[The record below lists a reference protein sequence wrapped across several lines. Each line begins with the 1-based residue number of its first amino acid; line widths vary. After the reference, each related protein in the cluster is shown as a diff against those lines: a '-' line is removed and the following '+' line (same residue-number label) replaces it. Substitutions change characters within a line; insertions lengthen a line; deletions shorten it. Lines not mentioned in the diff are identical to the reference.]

1 MKHKFLIIL
10 ISVLII
16 LGFLL
21 IGISVD
27 ILLNMNYSFLIIGL
41 GTGLLVIAVY
51 LEILRRDEENRN

>member
-1 MKHKFLIIL
+1 MKHNFLIIL

-41 GTGLLVIAVY
+41 GTGLLVIAMY
-51 LEILRRDEENRN
+51 LEVLRRDEENRN

>member
-1 MKHKFLIIL
+1 MKHKFLVIL

-27 ILLNMNYSFLIIGL
+27 ILLNKNYSFLIIGL
-41 GTGLLVIAVY
+41 GTGLLAIAVY
-51 LEILRRDEENRN
+51 LEILRRDEENRD